1 MAERITAPS
10 FASKKAR
17 GERIVMVTAYDSTFA
32 EIADE
37 AGFDAILVG
46 DSLGNVVLGYP
57 STIPVTL
64 ADMTHHVR
72 AVRTGVRRSLLI
84 ADLPFGSYQSGV
96 SSAVDSAVT
105 LMKAGADA
113 VKLEGNYF
121 DEIAAIHKAGIP
133 VMGHFGFTPQSIHQF
148 GGHKVQG
155 RGSQADAILAATQS
169 AEQVGI
175 FGLVLELIPSELARV
190 ITDSLLVPTIGIGAG
205 VNCDGQVQVINDILG
220 LGTVRYKHAGQF
232 LDGRNLVRD
241 ALMNYRDA
249 VSKAEFPTESNS
261 F

>member
-1 MAERITAPS
+1 MAERITAPA
-10 FASKKAR
+10 FAAKKAK
-17 GERIVMVTAYDSTFA
+17 GERIVMITAYDATFA

-37 AGFDAILVG
+37 AGFDSILVG

-64 ADMTHHVR
+64 GDMVHHLR
-72 AVRTGVRRSLLI
+72 AVRAGVRRSLLI

-96 SSAVDSAVT
+96 TTAVESAVT

-121 DEIAAIHKAGIP
+121 DEIAAINKAGIP
-133 VMGHFGFTPQSIHQF
+133 VMGHFGFTPQSVHQF

-155 RGSQADAILAATQS
+155 RGSQADLILSATKQ
-169 AEQVGI
+169 AEDAGI
-175 FGLVLELIPSELARV
+175 FGLVLELIPAELAKK
-190 ITDSLLVPTIGIGAG
+190 ITTELQVPTIGIGAG
-205 VNCDGQVQVINDILG
+205 VHCDGQVQVITDVLG
-220 LGTVRYKHAGQF
+220 LGPINYKHAGKF
-232 LDGRNLVRD
+232 MDGRALVTN
-241 ALMNYRDA
+241 ALTAYRESVLA
-249 VSKAEFPTESNS
+249 AEFPAESNS

>member
-1 MAERITAPS
+1 MAERITAPA
-10 FASKKAR
+10 FVAKKAK
-17 GERIVMVTAYDSTFA
+17 GERIVMITAYDATFA

-64 ADMTHHVR
+64 GEMVHHLR
-72 AVRTGVRRSLLI
+72 AARAGVRRSLLI
-84 ADLPFGSYQSGV
+84 ADLPFGSYQAGV
-96 SSAVDSAVT
+96 NAAVESAVA

-121 DEIAAIHKAGIP
+121 DEIAAINKAGIP
-133 VMGHFGFTPQSIHQF
+133 VMGHFGFTPQSVHQF

-155 RGSQADAILAATQS
+155 RGDQAESIITATKQ
-169 AEQVGI
+169 AEMAGI
-175 FGLVLELIPSELARV
+175 FGLVLELIPAELAKR
-190 ITDSLLVPTIGIGAG
+190 ITQELSVPTIGIGAG
-205 VNCDGQVQVINDILG
+205 IECDGQVQVITDVLG
-220 LGTVRYKHAGQF
+220 LGPMKYKHAGKF
-232 LDGRNLVRD
+232 MDGRSLVTN
-241 ALMNYRDA
+241 ALTAYRDA
-249 VSKAEFPTESNS
+249 VVNAEFPTEQNS

>member
-1 MAERITAPS
+1 
-10 FASKKAR
+10 
-17 GERIVMVTAYDSTFA
+17 MVTAYDATFA

-57 STIPVTL
+57 STIPVTIS
-64 ADMTHHVR
+64 DMVHHVR
-72 AVRTGVRRSLLI
+72 AARAGVKRSLLI

-96 SSAVDSAVT
+96 NGAVDSAVT

-121 DEIAAIHKAGIP
+121 DEIAAISKAGIP

-155 RGSQADAILAATQS
+155 RGEKADLIVEATKAAQS
-169 AEQVGI
+169 AGI
-175 FGLVLELIPSELARV
+175 FGLVLELIPADLART
-190 ITDSLLVPTIGIGAG
+190 ISESLEVPTIGIGAG
-205 VNCDGQVQVINDILG
+205 IHCDGQVQVMNDVLG
-220 LGTVRYKHAGQF
+220 LGTSRYKHAGQYM
-232 LDGRNLVRD
+232 DGRQLIAR
-241 ALMNYRDA
+241 ALTDYRDA
-249 VSKAEFPTESNS
+249 VIRAEFPTQKNS